1 MIGTLRRTMLRRAV
15 MVPFA
20 LVIVVASAWFGFAS
34 GGKSSA
40 TASTTEQLF
49 SVTPG
54 TMRETVSSSG
64 TVAPSDTED
73 LNFAVSGTVT
83 AVAVK
88 AGEKVTK
95 GQVLATIDSATLQ
108 SQVTQAQATLDNAVA
123 QLSTDE
129 SASASAAQIASDNAN
144 VAAAYA
150 SLASAKQSLAGSTL
164 TSPIAGTVATVNLT
178 VGQQLGNSGASGTN
192 VSGSGTG
199 SGLSSGASSNSG
211 SASGVGGAGGAG
223 GAAATGSS
231 SSASPTSGQVEV
243 ISNSFVVN
251 LSVAT
256 TDVGNLKVGQQ
267 ATVTPS
273 NSSSTSS
280 SSGNGFAARF
290 GGAANPGGGAA
301 NPGGSTATAAGAA
314 ATGKVASVGTIA
326 TSSSGVAS
334 FPVVVQ
340 IDGHPSDLHAGA
352 SASAVITYHAL
363 NNVLSVPVTALSRSN
378 GQTTVVVSVG
388 GKKQSRVVTT
398 GLVSGGLVQV
408 TSGLQAGDQV
418 VLTIAARQ
426 PATGS
431 GTNTNGR
438 TGFPGGGAGGF
449 PGGGAGGFPGGGAG
463 GFRPGAAP

>member
-1 MIGTLRRTMLRRAV
+1 VIGTLRRTMLRRAV

-199 SGLSSGASSNSG
+199 SGLSSGSSSNSG

-231 SSASPTSGQVEV
+231 TSASPASGQVEV

-290 GGAANPGGGAA
+290 GGAANPGGGVA
-301 NPGGSTATAAGAA
+301 NPGGGTATAAGAAGAA

-438 TGFPGGGAGGF
+438 TGFPGGG
-449 PGGGAGGFPGGGAG
+449 GGFPGGGAG